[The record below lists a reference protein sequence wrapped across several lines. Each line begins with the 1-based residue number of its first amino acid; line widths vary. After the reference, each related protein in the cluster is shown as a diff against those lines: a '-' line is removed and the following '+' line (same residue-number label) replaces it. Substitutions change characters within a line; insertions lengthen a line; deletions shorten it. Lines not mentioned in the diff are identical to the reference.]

1 LPLHSKD
8 ILILRPG
15 YALSMKRIHLLL
27 PMLLLLLA
35 GCSTVAG
42 TGRSQMNIVS
52 TEQEREL
59 GEEAFQEATAGA
71 TIIDTGKQ
79 AKMVRR
85 IGSRIVEAAEI
96 LYPSSNAEEYDWTFV
111 LIDDNEVANAWA
123 APGGK
128 VAVYTGILPITETEA
143 GLAVVVAHE
152 IAHVLAHHSA
162 EQLSHALVMNGVTT
176 AGGAVLGGSDS
187 RTREM
192 AMQVM
197 GVGGQYG
204 VALPFSRLHEEEA
217 DELGLFLMAEAGYDP
232 REAIVVW
239 ERMAAAQEKRPP
251 EFLSTHPNPEN
262 RIEEFRELMPEA
274 MELYENTKS
283 P

>member
-1 LPLHSKD
+1 
-8 ILILRPG
+8 
-15 YALSMKRIHLLL
+15 MKRVYLLL
-27 PMLLLLLA
+27 PMLFLLLA
-35 GCSTVAG
+35 GCSSVIG
-42 TGRSQMNIVS
+42 TGRSQMNVVS

-59 GEEAFQEATAGA
+59 GEEAFKEATAQVK
-71 TIIDTGKQ
+71 IIPNGKE
-79 AKMVRR
+79 ARMVRQ

-111 LIDDNEVANAWA
+111 LIDDDEVANAWA

-128 VAVYTGILPITETEA
+128 IAVYTGILPITKTEA
-143 GLAVVVAHE
+143 GLAVVIAHE

-162 EQLSHALVMNGVTT
+162 EQLSHALVMNGVAT

-187 RTREM
+187 RTREI

-204 VALPFSRLHEEEA
+204 VALPFSRLHESEA
-217 DELGLFLMAEAGYDP
+217 DELGLFLMAEAGYNP
-232 REAIVVW
+232 RQAIGVW
-239 ERMAAAQEKRPP
+239 QRMADFQEERAP
-251 EFLSTHPNPEN
+251 EFLSTHPDPEN

-274 MELYENTKS
+274 MELYRNS
-283 P
+283 RAR